1 MTPIPALMRSLCL
14 DEEEE
19 EEYLPTPTPN
29 RGLEVLNQHIER
41 LSGGRISPVRF
52 QLTQPIQD
60 VARSTRSYIRRKS
73 KELVGTTLECIA
85 PGQSNELLA
94 LVANPTPIEPEPVN
108 NIMATL
114 LSLYEGATSWYT
126 KMTILSIFA
135 QHYTKTQLKDLV
147 PGLTTWRIDQA
158 RKHAVVVG
166 AGHSEVREPVMRYR
180 LEGEKVDHFLDFI
193 SSPHYLQDVAYGTRK
208 IKMSFGECL
217 EIPDLV
223 RTVISSRMVKLY
235 QLYCSEVGFQPL
247 GRSTLFSILKIC
259 AASQKKSL
267 AGLDNV
273 TSEGASAFDT
283 LERVVETMTSLGS
296 SLQWAD
302 NVRQRVRAAK
312 RYLKADYKLHVLKE
326 SPCADHCIRFA
337 LSSDDVQY
345 KTARDHEHTM
355 QCDRCLDCANV
366 AHDIIAGLD
375 SGDISFSYQEQKEEL
390 KYDIEKAT
398 ERIMDWKSHI
408 VRATNQEKAKIN
420 ILDNLT
426 ERQVLVVM
434 DWAMKWLPRSYRETQ
449 AEWLGKKRVS
459 WHVSACITR
468 PDNEEAEF
476 DVRTFVH
483 ILDKG
488 NQDWFAVLSIL
499 EDLVQQLK
507 RLSPLLKE
515 LFLRSDNAGCYHNAA
530 LLISAPTITRT
541 GGLALKNY
549 SFSEANSGKHVCD
562 RKIAPLKAH
571 IGRYL
576 NEGHDVITARQL
588 KEAIDSYGGIK
599 GCRASVIELDTRKQ
613 TTNAPK
619 LSGISQLN
627 NFEYTKDGGMT
638 VSKAFKVGEGRKISK
653 QELAKVGQPQSETG
667 VKVILPFCD
676 PVNATGLL
684 KKAST
689 RPPGDQAQQ
698 TVVSPTNDE
707 GIPWFTCPEQGC
719 IKTFRTNQ
727 TLQRHLDF
735 GRHEIK
741 LHEDSSFG
749 VTEENVLSMGWAQTK
764 SKRRSRF
771 SVKVKNYLLEQ
782 FMIGEETGRKVTPAE
797 ASARMR
803 TVRTEEGARIFGK
816 DEWLTPQQVNSYF
829 SRLAAMKKIDQQ
841 PAALV
846 SLEEEDAEAIV

>member
-1 MTPIPALMRSLCL
+1 
-14 DEEEE
+14 
-19 EEYLPTPTPN
+19 
-29 RGLEVLNQHIER
+29 
-41 LSGGRISPVRF
+41 
-52 QLTQPIQD
+52 
-60 VARSTRSYIRRKS
+60 
-73 KELVGTTLECIA
+73 
-85 PGQSNELLA
+85 
-94 LVANPTPIEPEPVN
+94 
-108 NIMATL
+108 MATL
-114 LSLYEGATSWYT
+114 LSLYEGVTSWYT

-208 IKMSFGECL
+208 IKMSSGECL

-259 AASQKKSL
+259 AASQKKSP

-283 LERVVETMTSLGS
+283 LEKVVETMTSLGS

-312 RYLKADYKLHVLKE
+312 RYLKADYKLHVLEE

-345 KTARDHEHTM
+345 KTACDHEHTM

-398 ERIMDWKSHI
+398 ERIMDWKSPI

-434 DWAMKWLPRSYRETQ
+434 DWTMKWLPRSYRETQ
-449 AEWLGKKRVS
+449 AEWFGKKGVS

-468 PDNEEAEF
+468 PDNEEAKF

-507 RLSPLLKE
+507 R
-515 LFLRSDNAGCYHNAA
+515 GC
-530 LLISAPTITRT
+530 
-541 GGLALKNY
+541 
-549 SFSEANSGKHVCD
+549 
-562 RKIAPLKAH
+562 
-571 IGRYL
+571 
-576 NEGHDVITARQL
+576 HDVITARQL

-627 NFEYTKDGGMT
+627 NFEYTEDGGMT

-653 QELAKVGQPQSETG
+653 QELAKVGQPRSETG

-689 RPPGDQAQQ
+689 RPPGDQAKQ

-741 LHEDSSFG
+741 LHEESQYDQIRHKWAEHCLSLKPQNPSCALTASSSFG

-846 SLEEEDAEAIV
+846 SLEEDAEAIVERSERYHLRRRVLNQLTL